1 MELTTEQKAIL
12 AEETYCIKVLAGAGS
27 GKTTTMA
34 SFVYNGIKQH
44 LFKDKE
50 VCFITFTR
58 MAGQEIRNKI
68 KNISGTNLDVMTG
81 TIHSAMFRFL
91 NAANIERPRTSQL
104 YDVMMEES
112 VKFFLKTLEERNP
125 KLVQVLQKYKVL
137 VVDEFQ
143 DIDDNQFQFIRLFK
157 ELVPSLRIIA
167 IGDLAQNIYRFR
179 GTSNEFLRTRLQK
192 EIVHDLKTYRLTTNF
207 RSTKKILDAVNSV
220 FQEDINN
227 GHILPMYPSQTTK
240 TGTMP
245 KYYEYAINPTPGVG
259 EYEQLTADTILPI
272 IQRSKRDNKSVV
284 LLFPAIKCAS
294 CNIITALLREKSRKK
309 GYRLDFHQISK
320 EDTTCQTVPFTYNTK
335 DENSPVQFSSF
346 HAAKGLEWDVVFV
359 IDISDSLYDIR
370 DNDEDTEGFIAE
382 KTNLLYVG
390 ITRAAEELYLFANAN
405 MGGRHRL
412 LANLGKSI
420 NTIIDVTQ
428 WGEEDHSPKSEHSLK
443 PIAVTDL
450 VRHLPQYPH
459 IFERVK
465 KASQDILTKQHTGQ
479 RMKYSGVYE
488 AMKKR
493 NREMAF
499 GTFIDWKIK
508 QILCTGHVRCFQD
521 ILIDTLEFF
530 SGIGRFL
537 SKKEAY
543 EDYDTRVQKLRMDF
557 QDSDICPETP
567 IEQFVNT
574 SRYIALH
581 NGKYHGYIDSLK
593 QLVKHIEYTIR
604 LAASKSNPSIKEQY
618 IISQARD
625 FFTKGNMG
633 EIQGAYAPTTKY
645 MGLPPGFSEFVE
657 ANNVTDIIV
666 DTIKQVGAD
675 CHLLKG
681 DVAVEY
687 SDARII
693 IGEMDLYTETEGGI
707 ITEIK
712 CSSITSPQEL
722 RDTGN
727 CKNLLQVLAYVAM
740 GRHGTIK
747 KPAKWA
753 FLLNPL
759 TSTYERYD
767 LDTWSKKDSKE
778 FMNCL
783 NDLGKLV

>member
-1 MELTTEQKAIL
+1 MELTPEQKAIL
-12 AEETYCIKVLAGAGS
+12 AEETHCIKVLAGAGS

-34 SFVYNGIKQH
+34 SFVYNGIKQKQ
-44 LFKDKE
+44 FKDKE

-58 MAGQEIRNKI
+58 MAGQEIKNKI
-68 KNISGTNLDVMTG
+68 KNIAGSNLDVMTG

-91 NAANIERPRTSQL
+91 IAANIERPRTSQL

-143 DIDDNQFQFIRLFK
+143 DIDDNQFKFISLFK
-157 ELVPSLRIIA
+157 QLVPSLKIVA

-192 EIVHDLKTYRLTTNF
+192 EIVPDLKTYKLTTNF
-207 RSTKKILDAVNSV
+207 RSMKRILDTVNLV
-220 FQEDINN
+220 FHEEINN
-227 GHILPMYPSQTTK
+227 GHILPMYPSVTTK
-240 TGTMP
+240 NGIKP

-259 EYEQLTADTILPI
+259 EYEQLTAETILPI
-272 IQRSKRDNKSVV
+272 IKRSKLESKSVV

-294 CNIITALLREKSRKK
+294 CNIITALLREMSRKQ
-309 GYRLDFHQISK
+309 GYKLDFHQISK

-359 IDISDSLYDIR
+359 IDVSDSMYDIR

-412 LANLGKSI
+412 FASLGKNI
-420 NTIIDVTQ
+420 HTIMDLTQ

-450 VRHLPQYPH
+450 VRHLPQYPELFSR
-459 IFERVK
+459 IKR
-465 KASQDILTKQHTGQ
+465 ASQDIKIKQQTGQ
-479 RMKYSGVYE
+479 RMRYNRVYE

-508 QILCTGHVRCFQD
+508 QILCTGQTRCFQD
-521 ILIDTLEFF
+521 ILLDTLEFF

-537 SKKEAY
+537 SKKEAF
-543 EDYDTRVQKLRMDF
+543 EDYDTRVQKLKLDF
-557 QDSDICPETP
+557 EDIDICPETH

-581 NGKYHGYIDSLK
+581 NGKYHGYIDALK
-593 QLVKHIEYTIR
+593 QLVKQIEYKIR
-604 LAASKSNPSIKEQY
+604 LAASKSNPTIKEQY

-633 EIQGAYAPTTKY
+633 EIQGAYAPTSKY
-645 MGLPPGFSEFVE
+645 MGLPEGFSEFVD

-666 DTIKQVGAD
+666 DTLNNVGASCD
-675 CHLLKG
+675 QLKG

-687 SDARII
+687 SGDRII
-693 IGEMDLYTETEGGI
+693 IGEIDLYTETLGGV

-712 CSSITSPQEL
+712 CSNIICPQEL

-727 CKNLLQVLAYVAM
+727 CKNLLQVLAYVAI

-767 LDTWSKKDSKE
+767 LDTWSYEDSKE

-783 NDLGKLV
+783 KDLGKLV